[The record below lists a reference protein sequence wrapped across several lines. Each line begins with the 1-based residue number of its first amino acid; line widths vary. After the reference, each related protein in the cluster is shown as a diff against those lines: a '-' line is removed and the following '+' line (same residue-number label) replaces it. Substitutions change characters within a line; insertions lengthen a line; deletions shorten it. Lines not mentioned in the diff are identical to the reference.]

1 MVAGRTVIDLK
12 SQMYCDGLWQRWG
25 WIEMTDRSER
35 REEIKLV
42 LEYLKLVI
50 SVGGIVTL
58 YFALRQWEAATN
70 AANIAVYQR
79 MTGE

>member
-1 MVAGRTVIDLK
+1 
-12 SQMYCDGLWQRWG
+12 
-25 WIEMTDRSER
+25 MTDRSER